1 MLGNAF
7 SNAWDELNLYQ
18 EAFICVVCV
27 ESYCNNETCITEGKR
42 IVYQINMSLEILFFN
57 IKNIKESSCRLLQSL
72 LVLKSKKNCNKIEL

>member
-1 MLGNAF
+1 MLRNAF

-42 IVYQINMSLEILFFN
+42 IVYQINMEFINN
-57 IKNIKESSCRLLQSL
+57 IKDIGQE
-72 LVLKSKKNCNKIEL
+72 